1 MTRMMT
7 VLCVFFCALF
17 CLGGCSQGRG
27 QSLTTDFAADF
38 TAAYRGMTLEGK
50 LTYTRQESLN
60 LTVRSPGTLDG
71 VTVGYRGGELTLG
84 RDSLRCTADEAYLP
98 CRSFP
103 SLMKDALTAVCDAYE
118 NDRLNLK
125 EHTAEV
131 TLPQGKCEIKT
142 DDNAY
147 ITEITVQSEEL
158 RVRLTGN
165 SAL

>member
-38 TAAYRGMTLEGK
+38 TADYRGM
-50 LTYTRQESLN
+50 
-60 LTVRSPGTLDG
+60 TLDG

>member
-38 TAAYRGMTLEGK
+38 TADYRGMTLEGK

-84 RDSLRCTADEAYLP
+84 RDSLRCTADDFVSLRTGPDAGYSEIVKIPRGYTMTFLEESSNGWYHVRYGSYTGYVYSAYVE
-98 CRSFP
+98 F
-103 SLMKDALTAVCDAYE
+103 
-118 NDRLNLK
+118 
-125 EHTAEV
+125 
-131 TLPQGKCEIKT
+131 I
-142 DDNAY
+142 
-147 ITEITVQSEEL
+147 
-158 RVRLTGN
+158 
-165 SAL
+165 